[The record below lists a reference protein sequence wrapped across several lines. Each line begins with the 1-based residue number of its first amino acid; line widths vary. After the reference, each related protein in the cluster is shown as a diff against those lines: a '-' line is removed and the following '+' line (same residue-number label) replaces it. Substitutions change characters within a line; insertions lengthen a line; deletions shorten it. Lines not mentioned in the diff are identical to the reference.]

1 MLTKSSILRLL
12 TNKRFVFLLW
22 FLLALIA
29 GLKHSIRGVFNDYL
43 LFKSVFYNTVQQ
55 ANLYLVQPALNH
67 DSNHYG
73 PIFSLIFAPFA
84 LMPDNIGTIFWELLM
99 AAVLFIAIYK
109 LPIVW
114 KAKVIIY
121 YICLQGLYG
130 SLVNSETNTL
140 VAALIIGTF
149 ICIRSEKD
157 FWAACFIA
165 LGLFIKLYG
174 IVGLAFFFFSKHKP
188 RLIGYLIVWSVVFF
202 VLPMLISSPH
212 FIIQSYCDWY
222 ESLIHKNELNIASI
236 NQDISV
242 MGMVRRISGQH
253 NISNIIFL
261 IFGLALF
268 GSQYLKI
275 KFYSDLRFQLGILA
289 SSLFLV
295 VLFSTGSETST
306 YIIPATGVG
315 IWFVLQTRPYN
326 RYSILLLFFTLI
338 ITLLASGI
346 TSSYIRK
353 DIIRAHSLLAIPYF
367 IIWLTLI
374 YQMLTLNKSQEKP
387 LSKDLLD
394 EDK

>member
-242 MGMVRRISGQH
+242 MGMVRRVSGQH

-268 GSQYLKI
+268 GSQYFKI

-326 RYSILLLFFTLI
+326 KYSILLLFFTLI

-353 DIIRAHSLLAIPYF
+353 DIIRAHSLLVIPYF